1 MISRKKKREIEKDES
16 EEDGLHKNQSLFEY
30 QNKCLCT
37 VINDLRTK
45 LVVQEKS
52 YNILEEKFNAL
63 SSFLNKFYVSID
75 SINEQLDTSIKNNN
89 LTISETQIPENI
101 YTVSTSSDLIQNI
114 IKNNQSEKN
123 NSTKVKKTQSQSSLV
138 NSNNK
143 IIVDDEEEVDEEK
156 NKEKNIPDFEP
167 IKKFTKLM
175 DTFINKLVPLIKL
188 NQKQF
193 EKLFNN
199 LENDI
204 INKNKLLEDSKSI
217 QSKEINRLK
226 LEKEHLKTQSEIYQ
240 SKINEIQEQIENLNS
255 ENFKLNRKLNTHPL
269 MPYIIIEGNCLD
281 NKPISEHNCIC
292 VVCGKN
298 FNNNSNNTD
307 NKSEDKN
314 SNINEKN
321 KNSDNGTNKNS
332 DNNKNKNQ
340 DSSNNSKKNSETNTN
355 NKENEIIDELT
366 KENEALRSRIR
377 ELHESLDEISRNNE
391 ITEENIV
398 SSKSFQSLIG
408 QAENILSKLEKMK
421 EINSEL
427 QKKNNS
433 LNQIKENEI
442 YQISKNFNEQIEK
455 CSAKLLESSKTI
467 EKNKQTIQLLMNKIE
482 SLENLFKA
490 KEIFDINK
498 MYDTFEKE
506 RGNLMKQIE
515 AIKAQ
520 KKDYL
525 NKYDDECEKNK
536 TNELTICK
544 LKNEL
549 SNLRLL
555 MGSNKMDEK
564 KLQYDHNNEIIK
576 AKREKIEIYKKENER
591 LKYELN
597 KERNNYE
604 GMVEMAEANEK
615 GISSLNTI
623 IKNLKK
629 ELAETKEIQ
638 AKMSNEK
645 LKDNQTII
653 FLNEGKDVLEKKN
666 LNLQEQI
673 ENYAIFTKKIQE
685 ELDKQRELNHLL
697 EEEKKLNEKDIEK
710 LKTQNVEHLKMIEK
724 EKTLRED
731 FQNKYNE
738 AKNLKSKQSTE
749 YDVLKT
755 KYEDLKKFKQFDPST
770 ESVEN
775 INKEN
780 EMLKMENQKFRE
792 MVHCKVCKTK
802 IKNVVITKCF
812 HTFCRGCIEA
822 TIESRKRRCPIC
834 REQISQNDVKEI
846 FWD

>member
-1 MISRKKKREIEKDES
+1 
-16 EEDGLHKNQSLFEY
+16 
-30 QNKCLCT
+30 
-37 VINDLRTK
+37 
-45 LVVQEKS
+45 
-52 YNILEEKFNAL
+52 
-63 SSFLNKFYVSID
+63 
-75 SINEQLDTSIKNNN
+75 
-89 LTISETQIPENI
+89 
-101 YTVSTSSDLIQNI
+101 
-114 IKNNQSEKN
+114 
-123 NSTKVKKTQSQSSLV
+123 
-138 NSNNK
+138 
-143 IIVDDEEEVDEEK
+143 
-156 NKEKNIPDFEP
+156 
-167 IKKFTKLM
+167 
-175 DTFINKLVPLIKL
+175 
-188 NQKQF
+188 
-193 EKLFNN
+193 
-199 LENDI
+199 
-204 INKNKLLEDSKSI
+204 
-217 QSKEINRLK
+217 
-226 LEKEHLKTQSEIYQ
+226 
-240 SKINEIQEQIENLNS
+240 
-255 ENFKLNRKLNTHPL
+255 
-269 MPYIIIEGNCLD
+269 
-281 NKPISEHNCIC
+281 
-292 VVCGKN
+292 
-298 FNNNSNNTD
+298 
-307 NKSEDKN
+307 
-314 SNINEKN
+314 
-321 KNSDNGTNKNS
+321 
-332 DNNKNKNQ
+332 
-340 DSSNNSKKNSETNTN
+340 
-355 NKENEIIDELT
+355 
-366 KENEALRSRIR
+366 
-377 ELHESLDEISRNNE
+377 
-391 ITEENIV
+391 
-398 SSKSFQSLIG
+398 
-408 QAENILSKLEKMK
+408 
-421 EINSEL
+421 
-427 QKKNNS
+427 
-433 LNQIKENEI
+433 
-442 YQISKNFNEQIEK
+442 
-455 CSAKLLESSKTI
+455 
-467 EKNKQTIQLLMNKIE
+467 MNKIE

-597 KERNNYE
+597 KKRNNYE